1 MKSLEVQPVVCCK
14 LTYIEDLCYN
24 QYIDPLCI
32 WVYKKQMGI
41 VRYTMKIDKGLIGG
55 SAVLLLLSLLEGGD
69 RYGYE
74 IIKEL
79 ESLSDSTFSFKEGS
93 LYPVLHKLESKG
105 YIESYIKSY
114 ENGRDRKYYRITQ
127 NGIKQ
132 LAYEKEQ
139 WQVFTRS
146 VNKVIGGE
154 KYAL

>member
-1 MKSLEVQPVVCCK
+1 
-14 LTYIEDLCYN
+14 
-24 QYIDPLCI
+24 
-32 WVYKKQMGI
+32 
-41 VRYTMKIDKGLIGG
+41 MKIDKGLIGG